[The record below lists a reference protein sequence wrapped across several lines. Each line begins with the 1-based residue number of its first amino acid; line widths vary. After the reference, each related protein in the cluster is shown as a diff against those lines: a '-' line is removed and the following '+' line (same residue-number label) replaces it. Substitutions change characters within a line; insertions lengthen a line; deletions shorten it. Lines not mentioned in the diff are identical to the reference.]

1 MFKSSMRGMDLYTEF
16 KKYYEMCGNNMN
28 SRPSLTK
35 FGTRIKSYQDK
46 VAYVRKNTGFYYS
59 IIY

>member
-1 MFKSSMRGMDLYTEF
+1 MKGMELYREF
-16 KKYYEMCGNNMN
+16 CRYYEMCGNNMN

-35 FGTRIKSYQDK
+35 FGTRIKSYDDK